1 MTILGV
7 VMNNRS
13 DTLLSENLVPVLK
26 QLPQQGGAMVE
37 KITASIH
44 TNPQALYSALLSPET
59 LSQFPQELIHT
70 MVPIV
75 KSALVDSLHA
85 VFWFGLMFV
94 LLGALLTPMLGK
106 IKLVKQPRKKTRQ
119 GGFKRCCNRV
129 TDKGYEKTPAIT
141 E

>member
-1 MTILGV
+1 
-7 VMNNRS
+7 
-13 DTLLSENLVPVLK
+13 
-26 QLPQQGGAMVE
+26 
-37 KITASIH
+37 
-44 TNPQALYSALLSPET
+44 
-59 LSQFPQELIHT
+59 

-129 TDKGYEKTPAIT
+129 TDKGYEKLPQSLNKQCLREFYLCAGGGFTC
-141 E
+141 